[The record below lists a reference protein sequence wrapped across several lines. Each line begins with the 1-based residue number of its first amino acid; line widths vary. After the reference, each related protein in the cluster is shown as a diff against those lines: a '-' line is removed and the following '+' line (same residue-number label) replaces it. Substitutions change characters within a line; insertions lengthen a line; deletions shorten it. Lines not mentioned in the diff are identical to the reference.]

1 MDGNG
6 VTGSRYVDE
15 LVNTNP
21 VVTIQGDNLFRLDA
35 DLAII
40 TGVPKGWVYG
50 GTEINSTTAEFYPS
64 GICKGTYTVTCA
76 FCKFK

>member
-40 TGVPKGWVYG
+40 TGVPKG
-50 GTEINSTTAEFYPS
+50 
-64 GICKGTYTVTCA
+64 
-76 FCKFK
+76 